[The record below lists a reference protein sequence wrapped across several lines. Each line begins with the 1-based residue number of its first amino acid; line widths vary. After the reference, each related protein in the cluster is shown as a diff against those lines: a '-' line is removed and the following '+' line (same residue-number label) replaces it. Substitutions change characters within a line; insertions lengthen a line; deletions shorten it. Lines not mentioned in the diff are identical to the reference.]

1 MSLDV
6 LLDANYEWLEYV
18 IFQSHG
24 KVFFPLRKSG
34 KALGMTLGV
43 VLAQTS
49 ANFLEEFKITGF
61 LECVELDSYSFF
73 LPYKTEKANCMLVH
87 ILNPA

>member
-24 KVFFPLRKSG
+24 KAFFPLRKSG

-49 ANFLEEFKITGF
+49 ANFHEEFKITGF
-61 LECVELDSYSFF
+61 VECVELDSYSFSF
-73 LPYKTEKANCMLVH
+73 PTKRRRQIVC
-87 ILNPA
+87 